1 MKIWLVSY
9 CGDHLMENDV
19 VLIVCAN
26 EKEDAIKKAKEKY
39 PRKEDTMCRWTA
51 EEVVKSDEIV
61 EIYA

>member
-1 MKIWLVSY
+1 
-9 CGDHLMENDV
+9 MENDV